1 MRLLR
6 HFMPRNDRIVSLF
19 LAIAIILSL
28 AGCDAGIYSAEKRFW
43 RASKAF
49 NRLMQDLEKA
59 EAEDYQKVVDA
70 FREIT
75 IRYPMWPNSPRA
87 QFHIAQLYAV
97 QNNLPQAR
105 AEFEVIL
112 KEYPTN
118 ADICATALFT
128 IGVIYEKENN
138 WEKTKESFNKLVSD
152 YPNTYSAYQVPL
164 YMAQYYKNKGQAAE
178 AAYAAALEKYQNIIK
193 GNPKTFGAVVAVD
206 FLVACYADQQK
217 WNEAVAYLESLVNDY
232 SDTALAPKALF
243 TIGLIYQN
251 QLNEPQKALEYYR
264 KLIDKYPNNFLV
276 KPAEKQ
282 IEQIKGASLRE

>member
-1 MRLLR
+1 MKFRVLTNYICIFLSAALL
-6 HFMPRNDRIVSLF
+6 I
-19 LAIAIILSL
+19 SL
-28 AGCDAGIYSAEKRFW
+28 AGCDAGVYSAEKRFW

-59 EAEDYQKVVDA
+59 EPEDYQKVVDD

-75 IRYPMWPNSPRA
+75 IRYPMWSNSPRA

-112 KEYPTN
+112 KDYPTN
-118 ADICATALFT
+118 TDICATALFT
-128 IGVIYEKENN
+128 IGVIYEKEDN
-138 WEKTKESFNKLVSD
+138 WEKAKETFNKLASD

-164 YMAQYYKNKGQAAE
+164 YMAQYYKNKGQTAE
-178 AAYAAALEKYQNIIK
+178 AETAYAAALEKYQNIVK
-193 GNPKTFGAVVAVD
+193 GNPKTFGAVVAID
-206 FLVACYADQQK
+206 FIVACYADREK
-217 WNEAVAYLESLVNDY
+217 WNESVVYLDTLINDY
-232 SDTALAPKALF
+232 ADTALAPKALF
-243 TIGLIYQN
+243 TVGLIYQN
-251 QLNEPQKALEYYR
+251 QLNEPQRALEYYR

-282 IEQIKGASLRE
+282 IESINKPK